1 MSKSAVH
8 FLEPPQPSDCV
19 VAAEFEGKVTAD
31 DISALA
37 ARVKPIIDRGEKANI
52 FIDMHNY
59 EGSEF
64 GVTAEKFKHMGT
76 FWKGIDKYAIV
87 GAPRWMQVWSK
98 VLNPVTPQNMKNF
111 EPDKTDEAW
120 DWLLRSK

>member
-1 MSKSAVH
+1 MTKPGIH
-8 FLEPPQPSDCV
+8 FIDPPRPDNRV
-19 VAAEFEGKVTAD
+19 VAAEFSGKATAE

-37 ARVKPIIDRGEKANI
+37 ARLKPIVDRGEKANLL
-52 FIDMHNY
+52 IDMHNY

-64 GVTAEKFKHMGT
+64 GVAGEKFKHMGT

-87 GAPRWMQVWSK
+87 GAPRWTKFFSS

-111 EPDKTDEAW
+111 EPEETNEAW
-120 DWLLRSK
+120 SWVLHSE

>member
-8 FLEPPQPSDCV
+8 FLEPPQPNDCV
-19 VAAEFEGKVTAD
+19 VAAEFDGKVTAD

-37 ARVKPIIDRGEKANI
+37 ARVKPIVDRGEKANI

-59 EGSEF
+59 EGSEL
-64 GVTAEKFKHMGT
+64 GVTGEKFKHMGT

-98 VLNPVTPQNMKNF
+98 VLNPVTPQNMKIF

-120 DWLLRSK
+120 DWLLHTK